1 MKLLLGALIGLILLS
16 SNAQARD
23 AFDGVKCGGDI
34 PKALVGKT
42 MPDGTAVKI
51 EDAHKAIGLKDEGA
65 EEISDKLQMVGW
77 TICGATY
84 EMLIDNNSH
93 IYDVLAFPAHSR
105 ATPEFSGTCQRSGK
119 DIADTIYAVLD
130 NKAGFD
136 PDTTHHSSA
145 GPPLPALAAW
155 RIDEKKRKFVAEPI
169 AGLLC
174 PRWGIFTVDGGS

>member
-1 MKLLLGALIGLILLS
+1 MKRLFGAFVALALLTGG
-16 SNAQARD
+16 AQAHD
-23 AFDGVKCGGDI
+23 AIDAVTTGSEI

-42 MPDGTAVKI
+42 MPERTADKH

-65 EEISDKLQMVGW
+65 EEISDKLQMVSW
-77 TICGATY
+77 TICGASY
-84 EMLIDNNSH
+84 NLLIDNSSH
-93 IYDVLAFPAHSR
+93 IYDVLAFPPHSR
-105 ATPEFSGTCQRSGK
+105 ATPEFSGTCQRNGK

-130 NKAGFD
+130 NRKGFD
-136 PDTTHHSSA
+136 PDPTHHSSA

-155 RIDEKKRKFVAEPI
+155 RIDERKHKFVAEAV